1 MLVTST
7 CETQRQATPHMGSA
21 PQRTTV
27 AIASGKGGTGKT
39 TVAIA
44 LALTAPRPVR
54 LLDCDVEEPNCH
66 IFLKPDIQRREPV
79 TVPVPTVDSSKCDGC
94 GECSRICQYHA
105 IACLKK
111 VPLVFPELCH
121 GCGGCIA
128 VCPKGAIT
136 ETGREIGVIE
146 TGTRD
151 GIEFVQGRLHVGQA
165 LSPPLIRAVKKH
177 VAREGLTTID
187 CPPGTSCPVIA
198 AVKGADF
205 VVLVT
210 EPTPF
215 GLHDLQL
222 AVATM
227 RELKLPC
234 GVVINRA
241 DCGDGRVDDYC
252 RAEDIPVLL
261 KIPDDRRIA
270 EAYSRGESIVVALPG
285 LRSAFSAICA
295 HVAERLPRENYRATH
310 ICE

>member
-1 MLVTST
+1 
-7 CETQRQATPHMGSA
+7 
-21 PQRTTV
+21 
-27 AIASGKGGTGKT
+27 
-39 TVAIA
+39 
-44 LALTAPRPVR
+44 VR
-54 LLDCDVEEPNCH
+54 GD
-66 IFLKPDIQRREPV
+66 
-79 TVPVPTVDSSKCDGC
+79 
-94 GECSRICQYHA
+94 
-105 IACLKK
+105 
-111 VPLVFPELCH
+111 
-121 GCGGCIA
+121 
-128 VCPKGAIT
+128 
-136 ETGREIGVIE
+136 
-146 TGTRD
+146 
-151 GIEFVQGRLHVGQA
+151 QA
-165 LSPPLIRAVKKH
+165 LSPPLIRAVKRHAAKD
-177 VAREGLTTID
+177 GLTIID
-187 CPPGTSCPVIA
+187 CPPGTSCPVVA
-198 AVKGADF
+198 AVRGSDF
-205 VVLVT
+205 VLLVT

-227 RELKLPC
+227 RELRLPC